1 MADRSTVFER
11 VQIGKET
18 TPGVAVKPN
27 RNLGSISLN
36 PSFQIETKARKPK
49 GSKWNRVVTTNKDWT
64 EGDVEGD
71 AVYDELPFVLASALG
86 NVTPTTPGGA
96 TLARRWEFS
105 VSTSNPDT
113 PASFTLETGSELRAM
128 RVAFATLTELGFEFS
143 REDATISGAFIG
155 QKMTDDK
162 VRYITIAGSAGTFT
176 ITVGDQTTDA
186 IAYNASTS
194 TVLTELED
202 LSNVAPGD
210 VVVGGAAGAYILYFK
225 GQFEKAKMP
234 AISAVGTDGAT
245 ATITRMAPGAT
256 ELELVPVTPPSL
268 QITRADSAA
277 DLGVDDEILTR
288 AFNMTW
294 GISSRWGPIWTINR
308 DVESWAALAETDP
321 EGTVEITV
329 GADDQGMDMVND
341 LRENDTI
348 FVRVSSIGPE
358 IEPGFNYE
366 LIIDTAISIT
376 DIGDMT
382 DEDGVVATSFTG
394 TFLHDPTWGKS
405 NRVIVQCALA
415 SL

>member
-27 RNLGSISLN
+27 RNLGSLSFN
-36 PSFQIETKARKPK
+36 PSFQIETNQYKPK
-49 GSKWNRVVTTNKDWT
+49 GSKWNRVVVTNRDWT
-64 EGDVEGD
+64 EGDIEGT
-71 AVYDELPFVLASALG
+71 AVYDELPIALASILG
-86 NVTPTTPGGA
+86 MATPTTPGGA
-96 TLARRWEFS
+96 NLTRRWEFS

-128 RVAFATLTELGFEFS
+128 RVPFVTLTEFGFEFS
-143 REDATISGAFIG
+143 REEVTVSGGFIG

-162 VRYITIAGSAGTFT
+162 VRYISVSGGAGTFT
-176 ITVGDQTTDA
+176 ITVDNQTTDPINYDA
-186 IAYNASTS
+186 LPA
-194 TVLTELED
+194 VVQTELEA
-202 LSNVAPGD
+202 LSNVEPGD
-210 VVVGGAAGAYILYFK
+210 VSVGGTASNYTIVFK
-225 GQFEKAKMP
+225 GQFENEKLP
-234 AISAVGTDGAT
+234 TISAVGAGGAT
-245 ATITRMAPGAT
+245 VSMTRMAPGAT
-256 ELELVPVTPPSL
+256 ELALVPVTPPSL
-268 QITRADSAA
+268 QISRADSAA
-277 DLGVDDEILTR
+277 DLGVSDEVMLRT
-288 AFNMTW
+288 FSMSWN
-294 GISSRWGPIWTINR
+294 ISGRWSAIWPINR
-308 DVESWAALAETDP
+308 DLPSWAALAEAEP

-329 GADDQGMDMVND
+329 GADDQGMDLLNN

-348 FVRVSSIGPE
+348 FLRLSSIGPE

-366 LIIDTAISIT
+366 LILDTAISIT
-376 DIGDMT
+376 DIGDIT